1 MLYGVQTLLVLTFKH
16 GVHVFTLN
24 EQGEFIETKSLP
36 QIPEQTA
43 EFAINASNQRHWEQP
58 IQKYINELLAG
69 EDGVRGKNY
78 NMRWVASMVAEVH
91 RILMRGGVF
100 LYPKDNRDPS
110 KAGKLRLM
118 YEANPLGLVVEQAG
132 GKITNSREN
141 MLEIQ
146 PTGLHQRVAVVLG
159 SVEEVGHVRELHI

>member
-1 MLYGVQTLLVLTFKH
+1 
-16 GVHVFTLN
+16 
-24 EQGEFIETKSLP
+24 
-36 QIPEQTA
+36 
-43 EFAINASNQRHWEQP
+43 
-58 IQKYINELLAG
+58 
-69 EDGVRGKNY
+69 
-78 NMRWVASMVAEVH
+78 MVAEVH

-159 SVEEVGHVRELHI
+159 SAEEVEYVRQLHI